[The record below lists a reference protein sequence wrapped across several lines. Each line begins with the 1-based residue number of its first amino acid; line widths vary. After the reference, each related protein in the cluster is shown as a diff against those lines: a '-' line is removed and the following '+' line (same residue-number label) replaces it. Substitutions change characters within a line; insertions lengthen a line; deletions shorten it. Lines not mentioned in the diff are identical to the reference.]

1 MISRFNHK
9 GAVTILDVL
18 NSAPPLGDKLPHID
32 YNFVKRKK
40 EKYLIVSKL
49 TNPTDILN
57 LQLYWLEFL
66 GDGVRA
72 RADGN
77 FLVKKLQNTSNRLNS
92 YWDNRILAQFDFEWT
107 KRSAITGNPQ
117 NYEDWLNDIRKQAND
132 FWKNAYSQ
140 NPHTCTLS
148 LMHTLIQERRE
159 RIEALKKIYKGDWKE
174 YIWRILDIDD
184 IGTFFDEY
192 NPVYKK
198 YEDELKNREI
208 LKNRKSADEKAWEEL
223 LREL

>member
-18 NSAPPLGDKLPHID
+18 NSAPPLSDELPHID
-32 YNFVKRKK
+32 YYFVKRKK
-40 EKYLIVSKL
+40 EKNLIVSKL
-49 TNPTDILN
+49 TNSTDMLN

-77 FLVKKLQNTSNRLNS
+77 FLVKKLQNTINRLNS

-132 FWKNAYSQ
+132 FWKNAYS
-140 NPHTCTLS
+140 LS
-148 LMHTLIQERRE
+148 KNSQLGRPEKFVLERRE
-159 RIEALKKIYKGDWKE
+159 RIKALKKIYKGDWKK
-174 YIWRILDIDD
+174 YIWRILDIED

-198 YEDELKNREI
+198 YEDDLKEL
-208 LKNRKSADEKAWEEL
+208 
-223 LREL
+223 